1 MLYTPLISAEATLQP
16 IKRFGFDSAIIFS
29 DILII
34 PDSLGQKLEYIEG
47 RGPKLKKM
55 SISEML
61 ERLSVENNKKK
72 LLKVYKAIKITK
84 KKLNANTSLI
94 GFVGAPLT
102 ISFFM
107 LDSKREKNYKKI
119 LSFCNYCYTRM
130 IFVISAKN
138 FMIKKFFIYLKL

>member
-1 MLYTPLISAEATLQP
+1 
-16 IKRFGFDSAIIFS
+16 
-29 DILII
+29 
-34 PDSLGQKLEYIEG
+34 
-47 RGPKLKKM
+47 
-55 SISEML
+55 ML
-61 ERLSVENNKKK
+61 ERLSVEKNKKK

-119 LSFCNYCYTRM
+119 LSFL
-130 IFVISAKN
+130 
-138 FMIKKFFIYLKL
+138 KKRRRTKEKVF